1 MATNLPAGPELDR
14 LACEALTREGCAGW
28 GPRIEWWISNDGGH
42 SLAIGFDREEQAL
55 AYLDNP
61 NHPHRSAGYEA
72 VKKERFC
79 RISQDWREAGRALG
93 AMKKLGW
100 GGNIVLPTESGNFG
114 DCYAVRFWLNTGP
127 LSGSNSLQQ
136 KLSESLPHA
145 IALAIVAAAEGN

>member
-28 GPRIEWWISNDGGH
+28 GPRIEWWISNDGGR

-79 RISQDWREAGRALG
+79 RISQDWREAGRALE
-93 AMKKLGW
+93 AMRGQGWEWDATSLGD
-100 GGNIVLPTESGNFG
+100 GKPFDCTFARFNARGELHTSIGVEG
-114 DCYAVRFWLNTGP
+114 DTG
-127 LSGSNSLQQ
+127 
-136 KLSESLPHA
+136 PHA
-145 IALAIVAAAEGN
+145 IALAIVAALPCE

>member
-79 RISQDWREAGRALG
+79 RISQDWREAGRALE
-93 AMKKLGW
+93 AMRELGSTW
-100 GGNIVLPTESGNFG
+100 ILLEWQLRTGWYCRVKYPGVDFTCG
-114 DCYAVRFWLNTGP
+114 DTG
-127 LSGSNSLQQ
+127 
-136 KLSESLPHA
+136 PHA
-145 IALAIVAAAEGN
+145 IALALIAALPCE